1 MSSERVYKRCP
12 LVRPD
17 YLPTLFPPKFSGLPS
32 DGTLSWAI
40 GEFNINITDDADWQ
54 EDFPAIDTL
63 VVNPHGLLFCRT
75 EEGSA
80 IPIFIKSYSCV
91 DHDNWK
97 RSDPQ
102 REIKGIKSSLLSF
115 HWGEPLL
122 MSFTFQSLE
131 DKISFI
137 HFNTSLLNE
146 LTTASNPFIPR
157 ILVEDGQKLYP
168 SVGTTGVEKLL
179 FQLAAELMNNIIH
192 GDGALQLAYL
202 VRLEDHPSE
211 SNAQAIKCIL
221 RRNPL
226 TFIVLSAS
234 TLASGRHISFSSNDI
249 IIPENSDLDHV
260 TRLFVPSEPL
270 IQSSDASSY
279 LHGLP
284 ELVTPFQTRCMAY
297 CLPIEPDKIQAIHV
311 PMSLLHAAILKPDPE
326 LHSLHCVKA
335 ALRLTMLHE
344 MTHRVL
350 QDICRLPDVPPVKS
364 IPWINSD
371 VFNEAR
377 CDLPGGKDSDPLME
391 AGSVTEI
398 RLTKGQ
404 TELVFTKDGQ
414 LHMGRVVSRKTVHE
428 YLAKRNPHLSQ
439 LDLDKMPVILELLP
453 AEEVRKYADGI
464 FDFERESVSE
474 RNSMVPLMY
483 GILGRR
489 RLKSVERPAS
499 KKAQDP
505 PWPLLNSVPVPNLK
519 SSPTILFGCLAC
531 SGRNVYIDTRCTI
544 DYGQCF
550 W

>member
-1 MSSERVYKRCP
+1 MCANRKKKHKIHDTFISLRGTAYNEFH
-12 LVRPD
+12 
-17 YLPTLFPPKFSGLPS
+17 LPVTG
-32 DGTLSWAI
+32 
-40 GEFNINITDDADWQ
+40 
-54 EDFPAIDTL
+54 
-63 VVNPHGLLFCRT
+63 R
-75 EEGSA
+75 
-80 IPIFIKSYSCV
+80 
-91 DHDNWK
+91 
-97 RSDPQ
+97 
-102 REIKGIKSSLLSF
+102 
-115 HWGEPLL
+115 
-122 MSFTFQSLE
+122 
-131 DKISFI
+131 ISFI
-137 HFNTSLLNE
+137 DFYSSLLNE

-179 FQLAAELMNNIIH
+179 FQLADELMNNIIH

-211 SNAQAIKCIL
+211 SNAQAIKRTL

-297 CLPIEPDKIQAIHV
+297 CLPIESDKIQAIHV

-371 VFNEAR
+371 IFNEAR

-404 TELVFTKDGQ
+404 TELVSTKDGQ
-414 LHMGRVVSRKTVHE
+414 LHMGRVVSRKIVHE
-428 YLAKRNPHLSQ
+428 YLVQRNPHLGQ

-464 FDFERESVSE
+464 FDFERESVSAE
-474 RNSMVPLMY
+474 LDGPTYVWHPRTAPPEVSRETGLEESP
-483 GILGRR
+483 
-489 RLKSVERPAS
+489 RPSLA
-499 KKAQDP
+499 P
-505 PWPLLNSVPVPNLK
+505 PRFH
-519 SSPTILFGCLAC
+519 SSPKSEKLPDNIVWMPRLQQKKC
-531 SGRNVYIDTRCTI
+531 VY
-544 DYGQCF
+544 
-550 W
+550 

>member
-1 MSSERVYKRCP
+1 MSSESEVYKRCP

-17 YLPTLFPPKFSGLPS
+17 YLPALSPPKFFKSGSFPS

-54 EDFPAIDTL
+54 KDFPAIDTL

-80 IPIFIKSYSCV
+80 VPIFIKSYNCV
-91 DHDNWK
+91 DHDKWK
-97 RSDPQ
+97 RRGAP
-102 REIKGIKSSLLSF
+102 REIRTLEFIISSY
-115 HWGEPLL
+115 HWGEPYR
-122 MSFTFQSLE
+122 MNFTFQSLE
-131 DKISFI
+131 NKISFI
-137 HFNTSLLNE
+137 HFYSSLLNE

-168 SVGTTGVEKLL
+168 FVGTTGVEKIL
-179 FQLAAELMNNIIH
+179 FQTADELMNNMIH

-202 VRLEDHPSE
+202 LRLEDHPSE
-211 SNAQAIKCIL
+211 GAAQTIKQRLC
-221 RRNPL
+221 RNPL

-234 TLASGRHISFSSNDI
+234 TLASGHHVSFSSNDI
-249 IIPENSDLDHV
+249 IMPENSDLDHV

-279 LHGLP
+279 LQGLP
-284 ELVTPFQTRCMAY
+284 ELATPFQTRYPAY
-297 CLPIEPDKIQAIHV
+297 CMPIDLDKIQAIHV
-311 PMSLLHAAILKPDPE
+311 PMSLLHAAILNPDLE
-326 LHSLHCVKA
+326 LHLLHCVKA

-344 MTHRVL
+344 MTHRLL
-350 QDICRLPDVPPVKS
+350 QDIYRRPDAPPVKS

-377 CDLPGGKDSDPLME
+377 CDGGKDSDPLME

-398 RLTKGQ
+398 RLTKGL

-414 LHMGRVVSRKTVHE
+414 LHMGRVVSRKIVHE
-428 YLAKRNPHLSQ
+428 YLVQRNPHLSQ

-464 FDFERESVSE
+464 FDFERESVPVELDCPTYVWHPRTAPPEVCRKTS
-474 RNSMVPLMY
+474 
-483 GILGRR
+483 
-489 RLKSVERPAS
+489 LKTSPRPSTA
-499 KKAQDP
+499 P
-505 PWPLLNSVPVPNLK
+505 PQFH
-519 SSPTILFGCLAC
+519 SSPKFEILWDNIVWMPRSELQRKKC
-531 SGRNVYIDTRCTI
+531 VY
-544 DYGQCF
+544 
-550 W
+550 